1 MAITI
6 IGLGPGDPELLTRKA
21 WRILETA
28 TEVHLRTARHPGVE
42 ALPKSATWHS
52 FDDWYDRAA
61 NFETLYREIAAEV
74 VRLGARPE
82 GVIYAVPGH
91 PLVGETTITHIL
103 TLARAQQIKVEIV
116 DGLSFIEPTLAALG
130 FDAMN
135 GVQIQD
141 AMDVAK
147 LHHPPINPD
156 QPAILGQLY
165 SLAVASDVKL
175 TLMNQYPEDHPV
187 TLVHGAGTPDQQLE
201 TLPLY
206 EIDRSERVSH
216 LTSLYVPPLPN
227 AGSFERFQ
235 ETIAHLRA
243 PEGCPWDQKQTHLSL
258 RQYLLE
264 ETYEVLAA
272 LDAEDPDALREELGD
287 LLLQIVLHSQI
298 AVDDG
303 EFRMADVIET
313 VNTKMIQRHP
323 HVWGAVQVEGAEQV
337 LVNWEALKQKEKAEK
352 AEQAAAN
359 GTPDPSKSMLASI
372 PLALPA
378 LSLAEKYSSRAAR
391 VGFDWPDIPSVL
403 AKVHEE
409 INEVQQ
415 AATPED
421 RAAEIGDVLFSVV
434 NWARK
439 LDIDAETALRE
450 TCAKWARRFQYL
462 EQQANY
468 ELSALTLDQMDAL
481 WNEAK
486 QRESP

>member
-21 WRILETA
+21 WRILENA
-28 TEVHLRTARHPGVE
+28 GEVWLRTARHPGIE
-42 ALPKSATWHS
+42 ALPQTATYHS

-61 NFETLYREIAAEV
+61 NFETLYQEIATEV
-74 VRLGARPE
+74 VRLGARTE

-103 TLARAQQIKVEIV
+103 RLAKAQNLKVEIV
-116 DGLSFIEPTLAALG
+116 DGLSFIEPTLAAIG

-147 LHHPPINPD
+147 LHHPQINPD

-175 TLMNQYPEDHPV
+175 TLMNQYPEEHPV
-187 TLVHGAGTPDQQLE
+187 TLIHGAGTPDEELE
-201 TLPLY
+201 TLSLY
-206 EIDRSERVSH
+206 EIDRSEKVSH
-216 LTSLYVPPLPN
+216 LTSLYIPPLAN

-258 RQYLLE
+258 RKYLLE

-272 LDAEDPDALREELGD
+272 LDAEDSDALCEEMGD

-298 AVDDG
+298 AIDDG
-303 EFRMADVIET
+303 EFRMADIIESI
-313 VNTKMIQRHP
+313 NTKMIKRHP
-323 HVWGAVQVEGAEQV
+323 HVWGDVKLDDAEGV
-337 LVNWEALKQKEKAEK
+337 LTNWEVLKQKEKA
-352 AEQAAAN
+352 AN
-359 GTPDPSKSMLASI
+359 GTPEKSKSLLASV

-391 VGFDWPDIPSVL
+391 VGFDWPDIASVL
-403 AKVHEE
+403 AKVQEE
-409 INEVQQ
+409 MQEVH
-415 AATPED
+415 AAKTPE
-421 RAAEIGDVLFSVV
+421 ELMEEMGDVLFSIV

-450 TCAKWARRFQYL
+450 TCAKWMRRFQYL
-462 EQQANY
+462 EEKAEY
-468 ELSALTLDQMDAL
+468 DLSKLTLDQMETL
-481 WNEAK
+481 WVEAK
-486 QRESP
+486 MLERQ

>member
-21 WRILETA
+21 WRILENA
-28 TEVHLRTARHPGVE
+28 REVWLRTARHPGIE
-42 ALPKSATWHS
+42 ALPQTATYHS

-61 NFETLYREIAAEV
+61 NFETLYQEIAAEV
-74 VRLGARPE
+74 VRLGARTE

-103 TLARAQQIKVEIV
+103 RLAKAQNLKVEIV
-116 DGLSFIEPTLAALG
+116 DGLSFIEPTLAAIG

-135 GVQIQD
+135 GIQIQD

-147 LHHPPINPD
+147 LHHPQINPD

-175 TLMNQYPEDHPV
+175 TLMNQYPEEHPV
-187 TLVHGAGTPDQQLE
+187 TLIHGAGTPDEELE
-201 TLPLY
+201 TLSLY
-206 EIDRSERVSH
+206 EIDRSEKVSH
-216 LTSLYVPPLPN
+216 LTSLYIPPLAN

-258 RQYLLE
+258 RKYLLE

-272 LDAEDPDALREELGD
+272 LDAEDSDALCEEMGD

-298 AVDDG
+298 AIDDG
-303 EFRMADVIET
+303 EFRMADIIESI
-313 VNTKMIQRHP
+313 NTKMIKRHP
-323 HVWGAVQVEGAEQV
+323 HVWGDVKLDDAEGV
-337 LVNWEALKQKEKAEK
+337 LTNWEMLKQKEKA
-352 AEQAAAN
+352 AN
-359 GTPDPSKSMLASI
+359 GTPEKSKSLLASV

-391 VGFDWPDIPSVL
+391 VGFDWPDIASVL
-403 AKVHEE
+403 AKVQEE
-409 INEVQQ
+409 MQEVH
-415 AATPED
+415 AAKTPE
-421 RAAEIGDVLFSVV
+421 ELMEEMGDVLFSIV

-450 TCAKWARRFQYL
+450 TCAKWMRRFQYL
-462 EQQANY
+462 EEKAEY
-468 ELSALTLDQMDAL
+468 DLSKLTLDQMETL
-481 WNEAK
+481 WVEAK
-486 QRESP
+486 MLERQ